1 MKRRFVALVT
11 GLSLFSGVALGQDG
25 ADYLDSGQL
34 YAAGLVKSWQL
45 QLGVSGGQHVTD
57 VFRVDDVLYAT
68 TNDGWVYAIH
78 AYTGAVRWLR
88 QVTTGGYRIMAPA
101 HIGERVVFVTPAA
114 VLQLDRFT
122 GRALQEFS
130 LEFPAGSAPVCDD
143 HQVYI
148 GGLNQRL
155 YAFNPQHA
163 FENWKAGVFA
173 PITSRPQ
180 IMGDRLFMA
189 SEDGQVFALTALTRQ
204 LRRMGRVFGSV
215 TADLV
220 VREEGVYVASRDQ
233 SLYLLDLEYLE
244 ERWRARLSAP
254 LFEPPVVIG
263 DTAYQHNRVDGVAAV
278 STEVVG
284 VEQRV
289 RWTLPRKRQALTAVG
304 ADVLLLTSDGAL
316 LVVRQGTGHVRAEIA
331 AHGLAIA
338 IPAPAE
344 SAVFLAG
351 ADGRLFCARPVGT
364 PAVTAEQLRAA
375 LIRPAPPESAEV
387 AEIPERP
394 ASITSPVNLAEML
407 VPPRGGPPLGG
418 KSKISRAWKGAAGQ
432 PGGGEPDRGADQP

>member
-1 MKRRFVALVT
+1 MNRRFAAIIAGLMLVA
-11 GLSLFSGVALGQDG
+11 GPALAQDG
-25 ADYLDSGQL
+25 PDYLDSAKL
-34 YAAGLVKSWQL
+34 YDAGLVKSWQMR
-45 QLGVSGGQHVTD
+45 LGVSGGQYVAD
-57 VFRVDDVLYAT
+57 VFRVDDVLYAA

-88 QVTTGGYRIMAPA
+88 QVTTGGYRILAPA
-101 HIGERVVFVTPAA
+101 HIGERVIFVTPAA
-114 VLQLDRFT
+114 VQQLDRFT

-155 YAFNPQHA
+155 YAFSPEYA

-189 SEDGQVFALTALTRQ
+189 SEDGRVFALTALTRQ

-278 STEVVG
+278 NTAVVD
-284 VEQRV
+284 VHQRV
-289 RWTLPRKRQALTAVG
+289 RWTLPRGRQALTAVG
-304 ADVLLLTSDGAL
+304 ADVLLLSSDGAV
-316 LVVRQGTGHVRAEIA
+316 LVVRESTGSIRAEIA
-331 AHGLAIA
+331 ADGLNIA

-344 SAVFLAG
+344 NAVFLAG
-351 ADGRLFCARPVGT
+351 ADGRLVCARPIGT

-375 LIRPAPPESAEV
+375 LTRPALPDAAEV

-394 ASITSPVNLAEML
+394 ASITPPVNLAEML

-418 KSKISRAWKGAAGQ
+418 KSKISRSWKGAAGQ
-432 PGGGEPDRGADQP
+432 PGGGESDRGADQP